1 MANKA
6 KTIEQKLFDTVSD
19 EKKKLMDDGYD
30 HAQYERLN
38 YFEQLI
44 VKEMQT
50 PPPPQQKKPLTG
62 IEALLSGQQEDI
74 DGVTG
79 NGSGE

>member
-19 EKKKLMDDGYD
+19 EKKKLMDDGYNRE
-30 HAQYERLN
+30 QYDRLN
-38 YFEQLI
+38 YFEQMI

-50 PPPPQQKKPLTG
+50 PPQQKKPLTG